1 MRTLLLVFVVLTI
14 SACGFRMAGKADL
27 APEFD
32 RTHVYYS
39 GSAKYVS
46 SQLRKQL
53 EANEVDLTDKE
64 DANMIVHLR
73 YDRAEK
79 KILSVTDSGR
89 AREYELIL
97 DVGFDAR
104 NAEGEMLLSNQN
116 IRLTRDFL
124 FDINDVLG
132 KSEEEKEIYREM
144 RKDAA
149 RLIVYRL
156 QSIGKNPEKPAGE

>member
-1 MRTLLLVFVVLTI
+1 MRSLLLIFIVLAM

-32 RTHVYYS
+32 RTHVFYS

-46 SQLRKQL
+46 SQLRRQL
-53 EANEVDLTDKE
+53 EANEVSLTDKE
-64 DANMIVHLR
+64 DANVIVHLR

-97 DVGFDAR
+97 DVGFEVK
-104 NAEGEMLLSNQN
+104 NAEGQMLLGNQN

-156 QSIGKNPEKPAGE
+156 QSIGKNPKQPTT